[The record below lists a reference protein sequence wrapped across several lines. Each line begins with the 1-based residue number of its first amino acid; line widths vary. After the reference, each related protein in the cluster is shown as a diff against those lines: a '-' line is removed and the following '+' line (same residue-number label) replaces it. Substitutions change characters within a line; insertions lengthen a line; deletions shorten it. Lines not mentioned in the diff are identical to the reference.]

1 MCPGEGSG
9 NPLQYSCLE
18 NPRDGRAWWAAVC
31 GVAQSQ
37 IQLMWLSSSSSSSS
51 LCQGLPRWH
60 TGSVVMTPRLGC
72 PTASGISVPQSGIK
86 PTSPAM
92 EGRFLTTGP
101 PEKSLSHFS
110 YHVLKAA
117 ALGSA
122 AYAPS
127 PVHGHTP
134 LHQGGL
140 FIVITQFL
148 FLFFFFSLSSS
159 VPPSLT
165 CLPGKTP
172 LGVKFSS
179 PPASPHKAV
188 CGWRQR

>member
-1 MCPGEGSG
+1 M
-9 NPLQYSCLE
+9 
-18 NPRDGRAWWAAVC
+18 PRRRQWQPTPVLLLGKSQGRRAWWAAVY
-31 GVAQSQ
+31 GVVQSQ
-37 IQLMWLSSSSSSSS
+37 TQLMWLSSSSSST

-110 YHVLKAA
+110 YRVLKAA
-117 ALGSA
+117 ALGYA

-159 VPPSLT
+159 VPTSL
-165 CLPGKTP
+165 
-172 LGVKFSS
+172 
-179 PPASPHKAV
+179 
-188 CGWRQR
+188 